1 MCDNYRGISVLS
13 PFAKIIERLLA
24 MQITEFFELNDLFSH
39 SQHGFRIEHSCETAL
54 QTILDNWKLMF
65 ELKKKVLS
73 LFIDFKKAFDLVKP
87 ELLVLKLFHYSFD
100 NMYLSLMTNYF
111 SNRSMIVK
119 MNDKMSSKC
128 KIELGEP

>member
-24 MQITEFFELNDLFSH
+24 RQIIEFFESNDFFSH
-39 SQHGFRIEHSCETAL
+39 SQHGFRKEHSCETAL

-65 ELKKKVLS
+65 EQKKKVLS

-87 ELLVLKLFHYSFD
+87 ELLILKLFHYGFD
-100 NMYLSLMTNYF
+100 NMALSLMTNYF
-111 SNRSMIVK
+111 SDRSMIVK
-119 MNDKMSSKC
+119 MNDKMSSNPK
-128 KIELGEP
+128 LN